1 VDKSNGSCDKK
12 HCDRGVQM
20 VAVLAER
27 DGLVPIDGDDGNVLG
42 VLLLHLRYPTA
53 LMQIN

>member
-1 VDKSNGSCDKK
+1 
-12 HCDRGVQM
+12 
-20 VAVLAER
+20 VAVLAKR